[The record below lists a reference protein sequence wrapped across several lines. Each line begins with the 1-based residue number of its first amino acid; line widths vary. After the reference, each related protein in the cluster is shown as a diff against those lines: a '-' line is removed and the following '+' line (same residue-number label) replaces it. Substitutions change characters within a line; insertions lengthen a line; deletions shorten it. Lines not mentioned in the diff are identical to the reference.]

1 MARVYTS
8 RDAFGRI
15 GVKELT
21 DNDWWLGSATPTSL
35 KSERP
40 HVILFYQMERN
51 TDPDNEP
58 LFLIWRELAR
68 TIAGPVIAS
77 VNASERDAI
86 MNAFASVAA
95 DLDNPLHDFTGFGFP
110 TIIVYRNRW
119 PQAYYNGELSYD
131 AIKKWIL
138 VLAMTP
144 GYTERRS
151 LFHGVSAVEPDFY
164 AEDTRVE
171 DYPYPTSSRDFTAF
185 TGENPRGGDSAVVQ
199 PGFEDEG
206 GEQTTTT
213 TIVEPAPAEEV
224 QETVVEDVPVEET
237 EEVIYEEAP
246 SEEEIIVEQPA
257 GSTTV
262 VEQASSDDDV
272 GYIETRG

>member
-1 MARVYTS
+1 MSARIYS
-8 RDAFGRI
+8 SKDAFGKM

-21 DNDWWLGSATPTSL
+21 DADFFLGSASPTAL
-35 KSERP
+35 RSERP

-77 VNASERDAI
+77 VNASERDSI
-86 MNAFASVAA
+86 MNAFASVSA
-95 DLDNPLHDFTGFGFP
+95 DLDNPLHDFSGFGFP

-138 VLAMTP
+138 VLAMIP

-164 AEDTRVE
+164 AEDTRIE

-185 TGENPRGGDSAVVQ
+185 TGENPRGGESAVVQ
-199 PGFEDEG
+199 PGQE
-206 GEQTTTT
+206 
-213 TIVEPAPAEEV
+213 EPNVGAPGAEE
-224 QETVVEDVPVEET
+224 EGLEEEAPSEDQD
-237 EEVIYEEAP
+237 VIYEEASP
-246 SEEEIIVEQPA
+246 SEEEVVAEQPA
-257 GSTTV
+257 GS
-262 VEQASSDDDV
+262 QAEEASAASDEDV
-272 GYIETRG
+272 GYIE